1 MSTSM
6 MLRNR
11 YVTDSVETMSP
22 GRMVVALYDRLVLD
36 LQRAGHSIATE
47 DLSGAHT
54 ALVHAQ
60 DIVAELHG
68 ALDPSRWAP
77 ANQLASLY
85 EFVLDELVA
94 ANVNKDARRV
104 ESCLHIVE
112 PLRDAWHQAAG
123 VSTPDQA
130 TRTA

>member
-36 LQRAGHSIATE
+36 LQRAGHSIAGE
-47 DLSGAHT
+47 DLAAAHT

-68 ALDPSRWAP
+68 ALDPSRWEP

-94 ANVNKDARRV
+94 ANVSKDARRV

-123 VSTPDQA
+123 ISAPEQA

>member
-22 GRMVVALYDRLVLD
+22 GRLIVALYDRLVLD
-36 LQRAGHSIATE
+36 LQRAEHAIASE
-47 DLSGAHT
+47 DLAGAHV

-60 DIVAELHG
+60 DVVAELHG
-68 ALDPSRWAP
+68 SLDQSAWGP
-77 ANQLASLY
+77 ATQLAALY
-85 EFVLDELVA
+85 EFLLDELVA
-94 ANVNKDARRV
+94 ANVAKDSTKV
-104 ESCLHIVE
+104 TSCVHIVE

-123 VSTPDQA
+123 IAMPDA
-130 TRTA
+130 EARTA